1 MRDAAALHA
10 DLLKPPRKRSAP
22 SRKLSRSANLSRCA
36 SRSPEEAAA
45 LEEMIGTSLVLAF
58 LQDTQLATV
67 LELAAR
73 RAAAAAHFG
82 DARTPAGQD
91 FVAVATTCIT
101 LLSPGVLNVRSRWW
115 ARARLF
121 RLVFSQRSD
130 GAWDVCDT
138 VAFALEAR
146 TAAEVTQ
153 LTPSAWERLRNAVM
167 TLIGMVVEAGTD
179 DVSDMART
187 GLDSAAQQG
196 STQADADADRAAAA
210 AAAPELAAV
219 DAAEAEADAVA
230 DDPLRCAPA
239 AVVQSMPRCLAA
251 LHRRGVCGEE
261 DTNAKRVWA
270 TLCCVALLETFT
282 CCWLWSDGCAHLP

>member
-1 MRDAAALHA
+1 VRAQA
-10 DLLKPPRKRSAP
+10 
-22 SRKLSRSANLSRCA
+22 
-36 SRSPEEAAA
+36 
-45 LEEMIGTSLVLAF
+45 LVLAF
-58 LQDTQLATV
+58 LQVTQLATV
-67 LELAAR
+67 VELAAR
-73 RAAAAAHFG
+73 RAAAAEHFG

-91 FVAVATTCIT
+91 FEAVATTCIT
-101 LLSPGVLNVRSRWW
+101 LLSPGVLNGRSRWW

-121 RLVFSQRSD
+121 RLVFSQRGD

-153 LTPSAWERLRNAVM
+153 LTPSAWERLRDGVM

-179 DVSDMART
+179 DVSDLART
-187 GLDSAAQQG
+187 GLDSTGQQS
-196 STQADADADRAAAA
+196 STDADADRAAAA
-210 AAAPELAAV
+210 AAAPELAA
-219 DAAEAEADAVA
+219 DAAEAEAVA

-239 AVVQSMPRCLAA
+239 AVVQSMPRRLAA

-270 TLCCVALLETFT
+270 TLCCIALLETFT
-282 CCWLWSDGCAHLP
+282 CCWLWSDGCGACTPHSAAWRCDIAFASRVPRALFVAGICTPRLS